1 MTLCK
6 FALLHKTKVTSEI
19 KDCIRSRRQNCCCHR
34 QNCCCRRQN
43 CCWLVQI
50 GTQTSLFPRPSQF
63 WLLSACK
70 DCILQKTKQHKTGD
84 QEDSNKTD
92 HYQLPGKACI
102 QFETPM
108 SSSYKWLEYP
118 LRLEQ
123 HSSETAWYAGCTLA
137 DNECTD
143 ELHLLT
149 KYSCQ
154 LLTWWKG
161 MDQWVSSIQPHRKVK
176 THHFPMSGVHLCE
189 GWE

>member
-19 KDCIRSRRQNCCCHR
+19 KDCIRSRRQNCCCH
-34 QNCCCRRQN
+34 RQN

-108 SSSYKWLEYP
+108 SSSYKCLEYP

-123 HSSETAWYAGCTLA
+123 HSSETAWYAGCTRTEQWVHRWA
-137 DNECTD
+137 ASFNISQ
-143 ELHLLT
+143 

-154 LLTWWKG
+154 
-161 MDQWVSSIQPHRKVK
+161 VY
-176 THHFPMSGVHLCE
+176 
-189 GWE
+189 